1 VESEDRILPP
11 RPPDTD
17 APSKQKPSVL
27 FAGGDWVL
35 KVAEFTPVSAKSN
48 KRRRGFSDRRRAGIF
63 GARENEVDVIVR
75 L

>member
-1 VESEDRILPP
+1 M
-11 RPPDTD
+11 
-17 APSKQKPSVL
+17 
-27 FAGGDWVL
+27 